1 MTNTTVLSSE
11 PVSSE
16 LDELVSVPDG
26 GLAGELAGLV
36 VGGGTGGGVGVV
48 GGGGGVGA
56 DPQLLGQVPSMASLT
71 DAHVQVAPFWQAKL
85 QG

>member
-48 GGGGGVGA
+48 DVRDAADCMLRAMERGVPG
-56 DPQLLGQVPSMASLT
+56 
-71 DAHVQVAPFWQAKL
+71 
-85 QG
+85 